1 MTAADYLHTWAPFDV
16 VDKSGEDASPHRGRI
31 SGLASSEA
39 QDADG
44 EIVVQKGLDWSW
56 FLEKG
61 FISLEHPLGVGNIV
75 GEPVSVQL
83 VKSGDNVAAT
93 RIEAD
98 LLLEDPN
105 GRSIWEKARCLK
117 KSGGKRRLGFSIE
130 GRVIERDGST
140 IKKARVM
147 SVAISP
153 APKNPRTWFEPIMA
167 SMFWRS
173 MMGNSTGAAMA
184 GVPGQGVS
192 RDQGFTGNF
201 PPLVPNSPNSEVS
214 SGSFDV
220 SGSGSAGS
228 LSAFDSLVTAIL
240 KKLPHLTWAQGQ
252 EAIQLLLKNQ
262 K

>member
-1 MTAADYLHTWAPFDV
+1 MTASDYLHTWAPFDV

-31 SGLASSEA
+31 SGFASSEA

-61 FISLEHPLGVGNIV
+61 FISLEHPLGVNNIV

-83 VKSGDNVAAT
+83 VKSGDDTAAT

-130 GRVIERDGST
+130 GRVTERDGST
-140 IKKARVM
+140 IKKAKVM

-167 SMFWRS
+167 SMLWRS
-173 MMGNSTGAAMA
+173 MMGTHTGAAMA
-184 GVPGQGVS
+184 GVPGQGVT
-192 RDQGFTGNF
+192 RDQGFSGNF
-201 PPLVPNSPNSEVS
+201 PPLVSNSPNYEVS
-214 SGSFDV
+214 SASFD
-220 SGSGSAGS
+220 SPGSGPTGS
-228 LSAFDSLVTAIL
+228 LSAFDTLVASIL
-240 KKLPHLTWAQGQ
+240 KNLPQMTWAQGQ
-252 EAIQLLLKNQ
+252 EAIQLLLQ
-262 K
+262 KQK

>member
-105 GRSIWEKARCLK
+105 GRSIWEKAR
-117 KSGGKRRLGFSIE
+117 
-130 GRVIERDGST
+130 
-140 IKKARVM
+140 
-147 SVAISP
+147 
-153 APKNPRTWFEPIMA
+153 
-167 SMFWRS
+167 
-173 MMGNSTGAAMA
+173 
-184 GVPGQGVS
+184 
-192 RDQGFTGNF
+192 
-201 PPLVPNSPNSEVS
+201 
-214 SGSFDV
+214 
-220 SGSGSAGS
+220 
-228 LSAFDSLVTAIL
+228 
-240 KKLPHLTWAQGQ
+240 
-252 EAIQLLLKNQ
+252 
-262 K
+262 